1 MKRLPGLL
9 KIAAM
14 VSGASIV
21 WGMTDAALAITISPS
36 SYNMPDGET
45 ATFEYKDSTYNGNN
59 SGGFLSGGT
68 GELTDGVIA
77 TDNWDDNPD
86 PYVGWFKDPTITF
99 NFTQAVNIDELT
111 LSVDDS
117 NNTGGVT
124 TPGSVDISMNGIT
137 IERNIVDPPSSN
149 PFSETFSGLGL
160 SGTSLALKINDGD
173 NAWIMV
179 SEVSFEG
186 SLSTSVP
193 FKFSPILGLISSGG
207 FFGFNYRR
215 KNLAARK
222 QNS

>member
-1 MKRLPGLL
+1 MKKLPALL

-21 WGMTDAALAITISPS
+21 WGMTDAALALTISPS
-36 SYNMPDGET
+36 SYDMPDGDSGT
-45 ATFEYKDSTYNGNN
+45 YQYKDSTYNGIN

-68 GELTDGVIA
+68 GKLTDGVIA
-77 TDNWDDNPD
+77 TESWNINRN
-86 PYVGWFKDPTITF
+86 PYVGWFNNPTITF
-99 NFTQAVNIDELT
+99 NFTQVVNIDELT

-124 TPGSVDISMNGIT
+124 TPGSVDISMNGININRT
-137 IERNIVDPPSSN
+137 IVDPPSSN

-160 SGTSLALKINDGD
+160 SGTSLDLTINDGK
-173 NAWIMV
+173 NTWIMV

-193 FKFSPILGLISSGG
+193 FKFSPTLGLISSGG
-207 FFGFNYRR
+207 FFGVNYLR
-215 KNLAARK
+215 KSLAARK